1 MRYALIAATCAALF
15 SSLAIATAPTQ
26 ADDSRLPPPPP
37 PGAEKPLPPPSLGMM
52 LKRVLPALKLDSKQ
66 DALWVKAEQAD
77 ASNQIE
83 AGHAMMRA
91 QMTLR
96 EKLADGKTSLS
107 DAFRSLESARK
118 VPPQPSPAW
127 LAFFDSLSAEQGKL
141 VRQAL
146 LAPPPGKPHGQPGD
160 APQGD
165 DHPPQAPR

>member
-1 MRYALIAATCAALF
+1 MRYTLIAATCAALF
-15 SSLAIATAPTQ
+15 CSLDIAQ
-26 ADDSRLPPPPP
+26 AEDSHLPPPPP
-37 PGAEKPLPPPSLGMM
+37 PGAEKTLPPPSLGML
-52 LKRVLPALKLDSKQ
+52 LKCVLPALKLDSKQ

-77 ASNQIE
+77 ARKQIE
-83 AGHAMMRA
+83 ADHAMMRA
-91 QMTLR
+91 QMRLR
-96 EKLADGKTSLS
+96 ETLADSQTSLS

-118 VPPQPSPAW
+118 VPPQPSTAW
-127 LAFFDSLSAEQGKL
+127 LAFFDSLSAEQSKL

>member
-1 MRYALIAATCAALF
+1 MRYPLIAATCAALF
-15 SSLAIATAPTQ
+15 CSLDIAQ
-26 ADDSRLPPPPP
+26 AEDSHLPPPPP
-37 PGAEKPLPPPSLGMM
+37 PDAEKTLPPPSLGML
-52 LKRVLPALKLDSKQ
+52 LKCVLPALKLDSKQ

-77 ASNQIE
+77 ARKQVE
-83 AGHAMMRA
+83 ADHAMMRA
-91 QMTLR
+91 QMRLHET
-96 EKLADGKTSLS
+96 LADSQTSLS

-127 LAFFDSLSAEQGKL
+127 LAFFDSLSTEQGKL

>member
-1 MRYALIAATCAALF
+1 MRFALIAASCAALL
-15 SSLAIATAPTQ
+15 SSLAMASGPALNDNDGQ
-26 ADDSRLPPPPP
+26 QPPPPP
-37 PGAEKPLPPPSLGMM
+37 PGAEKPLPPSLGML

-96 EKLADGKTSLS
+96 DKLADGKTSLS

-127 LAFFDSLSAEQGKL
+127 LAFFDSLNAEQGKL

-146 LAPPPGKPHGQPGD
+146 LTPPPGKPHGRPGD
-160 APQGD
+160 APQGEER
-165 DHPPQAPR
+165 PPQAPR